1 MEPMLIKFPEE
12 TVAIDAVRALPGAG
26 QGDAWLY
33 HAADH
38 IETYALLAAPAD
50 PRALRDA
57 LRAQHPRAQAV
68 ALTPTTDVAGQ
79 AAGQPAPWFYVVE
92 TDIKAGAEADFD
104 RWYEEEHLPGLAAVP
119 GTVRA
124 RRYLAREESPR
135 YYACYDLASR
145 ETFGSPP
152 WLAVRATDWSSRVR
166 PNFINTKRTMFRLV
180 RANQET

>member
-1 MEPMLIKFPEE
+1 MEQMLIKFPEE
-12 TVAIDAVRALPGAG
+12 TIDAATLRALPGAG
-26 QGDAWLY
+26 QGSAWLY

-38 IETYALLAAPAD
+38 TETYALLDTPAD
-50 PRALRDA
+50 PQALRDA
-57 LRAQHPRAQAV
+57 LRARHPRAQAV
-68 ALTPTTDVAGQ
+68 ALALTTDVAGQ

-92 TDIKAGAEADFD
+92 TDIKAGAEIDFD

-124 RRYLAREESPR
+124 RRYLAREGSPR

-166 PNFINTKRTMFRLV
+166 PNFINTKRTMFR
-180 RANQET
+180 RAPVNQET

>member
-1 MEPMLIKFPEE
+1 MDQLLIKIPDAA
-12 TVAIDAVRALPGAG
+12 VAPSSLRALPGCG
-26 QGDAWLY
+26 PGELRVF

-38 IETYALLAAPAD
+38 VETYAWLAAPAD
-50 PRALRDA
+50 LPALQAA
-57 LRAQHPRAQAV
+57 LLTGWGGAQTTEL
-68 ALTPTTDVAGQ
+68 ALTTDVAGQ

-92 TDIKAGAEADFD
+92 TDIAPQAREDFE

-124 RRYLAREESPR
+124 RRYLAASGSPR

-152 WLAVRATDWSSRVR
+152 WLAVRGTEWSSRVR
-166 PNFINTKRTMFRLV
+166 PHFVNSKRTMFRL
-180 RANQET
+180 AQE

>member
-12 TVAIDAVRALPGAG
+12 TITHAALRALPGAG
-26 QGDAWLY
+26 RGDAWIY
-33 HAADH
+33 QAADH
-38 IETYALLAAPAD
+38 VETYALLASPDDAA
-50 PRALRDA
+50 A
-57 LRAQHPRAQAV
+57 LRAALQARHPRAHAV
-68 ALTPTTDVAGQ
+68 ALIPTTDVAGQ

-92 TDIKAGAEADFD
+92 TDIRQGAEADFD

-124 RRYLAREESPR
+124 RRYLAKEGSPR

-152 WLAVRATDWSSRVR
+152 WLAVRGTDWSSRVR
-166 PNFINTKRTMFRLV
+166 PNFINTKRTMFRAV
-180 RANQET
+180 PADQET

>member
-1 MEPMLIKFPEE
+1 METMLIKFPEE
-12 TVAIDAVRALPGAG
+12 TIPLDTVRALPGVG
-26 QGDAWLY
+26 HGDVRLY
-33 HAADH
+33 QAADH
-38 IETYALLAAPAD
+38 DETYALLAVPAD
-50 PRALRDA
+50 LPALQAALR
-57 LRAQHPRAQAV
+57 LQYPHAQAV
-68 ALTPTTDVAGQ
+68 ALAKTTDVAGQ

-92 TDIKAGAEADFD
+92 TDIKPGAEADFD

-124 RRYLAREESPR
+124 RRYLAREGSPR

-145 ETFGSPP
+145 ETFGSPA

-180 RANQET
+180 PPNREA